1 MDKLIEECDVCIIG
15 ASISGNYLS
24 YLLSQSNL
32 NIIVVEEH
40 AEVGLPFQCAGII
53 SKKLNKLINL
63 PDNLILNRVK
73 IAKLISPSGK
83 SLKLSGNEEPYI
95 IDRIALDKLFYTKT
109 QDSPN
114 IRYFLGEKFKSLKYE
129 KKLDKKIMIVQTS
142 KRTIITKL
150 LIGCDGPFTSVGKC
164 VGIKNNV
171 IYATQ
176 IRIRAKFDESEAV
189 MYFNKRWNDLFGWI
203 VPEGNSIFRIGLACS
218 QNINSNFKI
227 FLKKIHID
235 FKQKID
241 QQGGIIPIGIMKRV
255 SFDNILLIGDSACQV
270 KATTGGG
277 VIMLIIAAK
286 YAANCILKCFKYN
299 NFSKKFI
306 KKNYEKL
313 CFAEI
318 GKELKIHY
326 LIRTLLKNFTNKD
339 FDDFF
344 SLVENNNIK
353 DIISFYGDMDFP
365 KRLLFKLLKNA
376 FIIKFLLKFLI
387 KKPLI
392 LIKNIFLLK

>member
-129 KKLDKKIMIVQTS
+129 KK
-142 KRTIITKL
+142 
-150 LIGCDGPFTSVGKC
+150 
-164 VGIKNNV
+164 
-171 IYATQ
+171 
-176 IRIRAKFDESEAV
+176 
-189 MYFNKRWNDLFGWI
+189 
-203 VPEGNSIFRIGLACS
+203 
-218 QNINSNFKI
+218 
-227 FLKKIHID
+227 
-235 FKQKID
+235 
-241 QQGGIIPIGIMKRV
+241 
-255 SFDNILLIGDSACQV
+255 
-270 KATTGGG
+270 
-277 VIMLIIAAK
+277 
-286 YAANCILKCFKYN
+286 
-299 NFSKKFI
+299 
-306 KKNYEKL
+306 
-313 CFAEI
+313 
-318 GKELKIHY
+318 
-326 LIRTLLKNFTNKD
+326 
-339 FDDFF
+339 
-344 SLVENNNIK
+344 
-353 DIISFYGDMDFP
+353 
-365 KRLLFKLLKNA
+365 
-376 FIIKFLLKFLI
+376 
-387 KKPLI
+387 
-392 LIKNIFLLK
+392 